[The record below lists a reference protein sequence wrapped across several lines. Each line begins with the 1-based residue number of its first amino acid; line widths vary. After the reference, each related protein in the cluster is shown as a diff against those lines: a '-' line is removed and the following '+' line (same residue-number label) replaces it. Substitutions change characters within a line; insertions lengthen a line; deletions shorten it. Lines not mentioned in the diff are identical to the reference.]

1 MNVIRLLL
9 TLALLHAGAA
19 GAGTIPY
26 KIEVLL
32 FTNNDTE
39 AFHSEKWP
47 LKTEQP
53 ELEQAIPVFDGE
65 PRSGFRAL
73 SDASMTLQQVKQL
86 LENSDRFDVIKH
98 IVWRQPGLSEKNAL
112 SVVVHGGK
120 DFSTEYPERLQS
132 RWEVAEDGSVVE
144 VPGPER
150 LDQLDGTIKVVLSRY
165 LHVYTDLVLRKP
177 VVFERLNEETQEVTR
192 TPVLFDVSVRE
203 HRRMRSRELHYIDH
217 PMLGMLVQI
226 TPL

>member
-9 TLALLHAGAA
+9 TLALLHTTVA

-26 KIEVLL
+26 KVEVLL

-39 AFHSEKWP
+39 AFYAEKWP

-53 ELEQAIPVFDGE
+53 ELDKAIPVFDGE
-65 PRSGFRAL
+65 SRNGFRAL
-73 SDASMTLQQVKQL
+73 SESSMTLKQVKQL
-86 LENSDRFDVIKH
+86 LENSDRFEVIEH
-98 IVWRQPGLSEKNAL
+98 IVWRQPGLSEKNAV

-120 DFSTEYPERLQS
+120 DFSAEYPQRMES
-132 RWEVAEDGSVVE
+132 TWEVDEDGSVVE
-144 VPGPER
+144 VPGPKR

-177 VVFERLNEETQEVTR
+177 VVFERLNEETQAVTR